1 MNNRVV
7 TKTFYFF
14 QNEIKYNEY
23 KTQSLSCSRSLI
35 NSMYYYHHFILSPL
49 VHLKTLGSIHYCLD
63 FHRSGSKVRKKQPVS
78 IRSQSTVRFHFSL
91 PILVLSPFPCGTAVS
106 QIERI
111 YLLVSLVIV
120 RFVFFLLIS
129 SIFQSQIMCILFYA
143 II

>member
-7 TKTFYFF
+7 TKRFYFF

-49 VHLKTLGSIHYCLD
+49 VHLKTLGSIHYYLY

-91 PILVLSPFPCGTAVS
+91 PILVLSPCGTAVS

-143 II
+143 IIE

>member
-1 MNNRVV
+1 MNNRLV
-7 TKTFYFF
+7 TKTLYIF
-14 QNEIKYNEY
+14 QNEIKYNVY

-35 NSMYYYHHFILSPL
+35 NSMYYYHHFIYIISFGPPENIGKYPLLSL
-49 VHLKTLGSIHYCLD
+49 LSQ
-63 FHRSGSKVRKKQPVS
+63 SGSKVRKKQTVS
-78 IRSQSTVRFHFSL
+78 IRSQSTMRFHFSL

-106 QIERI
+106 QIEKI

-120 RFVFFLLIS
+120 SISLLIS